1 MDLKW
6 FLFGDEEC
14 SPFSLA
20 ARLLL
25 PFLLAFSFF
34 LSSFLMVPTE
44 LSWILGGL
52 MILYFVPPAGKESI
66 IPLGI
71 ALGIPWWLMVAALA
85 LLDVLTGLFMILNF
99 GVALRLPYLGP
110 WISRFLA
117 SGDEFMRKRPWLAR
131 WRMLGVAF
139 FVFLP
144 FQGTGGV
151 GATVVGMMMGLSPGE
166 ILLAIGIGGTAEC
179 LAFALGSELIYGLIL
194 SNLYLGVG
202 VAITV
207 ILIGVLTLLLIRKRG
222 VKPPRE

>member
-14 SPFSLA
+14 SPVSLA

-34 LSSFLMVPTE
+34 LSSFLMVPAE
-44 LSWILGGL
+44 LSWILGGM
-52 MILYFVPPAGKESI
+52 MILYFIPPSGKESL

-71 ALGIPWWLMVAALA
+71 FLGVPWWLMVAALA
-85 LLDVLTGLFMILNF
+85 MLDVLTGLFMILNF
-99 GVALRLPYLGP
+99 GLALRLPYLGP

-151 GATVVGMMMGLSPGE
+151 GATVVGMMMGLPPGE

-179 LAFALGSELIYGLIL
+179 LAFALGSELIYGLIMT
-194 SNLYLGVG
+194 NLYLGLAVG
-202 VAITV
+202 IAVV
-207 ILIGVLTLLLIRKRG
+207 LIAVLTLLLIRKRG
-222 VKPPRE
+222 SKVPP